1 MQSLYSPC
9 VYCHPVQREHICC
22 VPLFCYVNNIGNFNP
37 ITYSFPTAFFVNRM
51 EEVFS
56 VMKKAEPKESVICE
70 SCSEL
75 PSTAFCQQ
83 CSEYICTECAKAHK
97 KMRLFSSHK
106 VVSIDS
112 LRTTVGKSPADSLPV
127 VCQEVKCS
135 KHKDEPLKLYCRDC
149 HKLVCRDCIVID
161 HKDHEYAFVVDAA
174 PQCKSEIK
182 RKAESVN
189 QISVGLRSAV
199 KSLSDSEKEL
209 SDHSTATMKAIDYA
223 VDKVA
228 SKLMQ
233 KRKELKEE
241 ARRVVN
247 KAKEDI
253 SIQEKNAQLAV
264 GEVESLLEFM
274 NRNLEKAT
282 DQEVLSLEKQMSDQV
297 DRISQLYTNPA
308 QMFPSPKLP
317 QLEVQSNAEVMQVI
331 EDSISITNREH
342 VPLAVTPDDTP
353 ADKPAEGRT
362 SVFPN
367 LNPDALALLQ
377 RLPEGDIPGVQYNA
391 REGYVR
397 ILFQDECDADEA
409 ISKFQDAYK
418 KVASSHSRRLRAE
431 CVVIP
436 AARSMEEVKVQIAK
450 YEQMYLY
457 CAFVLDEETRQV
469 RIISQSRQ
477 FEQAKQFFSEA
488 LKNPPAASAS
498 TMKASKVAAES
509 LVITLPNKRTLT
521 LKRGNIV
528 NEKAD
533 ILVNAANRHLRHGG
547 GVAGALNAASEGK
560 LQQYCNKY
568 METKRKWKELPVGEV
583 AVTYAGGNLK
593 CQHVIHAVGPDGNT
607 HSPSECERLVKMA
620 ICNTLR
626 AAERHNVTS
635 VALPALSCGLFGVSK
650 DLVARSMIDA
660 IMTFTFAKPLPVL
673 SDMHIVIID
682 EPTHSCFAT
691 LFKQFVQPSKKASKK
706 KNAATDHSSR
716 ASKPST
722 NGGKNVPLVGS
733 IVL

>member
-1 MQSLYSPC
+1 
-9 VYCHPVQREHICC
+9 
-22 VPLFCYVNNIGNFNP
+22 
-37 ITYSFPTAFFVNRM
+37 M

-56 VMKKAEPKESVICE
+56 VMKKAEPKENVKCE
-70 SCSEL
+70 SCTEL

-149 HKLVCRDCIVID
+149 HKLVCRDCILID

-182 RKAESVN
+182 RKAESVK

-209 SDHSTATMKAIDYA
+209 SDHSTATMKAIDDA
-223 VDKVA
+223 LDKVA
-228 SKLMQ
+228 SKVAQ

-241 ARRVVN
+241 ARCVVN

-353 ADKPAEGRT
+353 AHKPAEGRT

-391 REGYVR
+391 RGGYVR
-397 ILFQDECDADEA
+397 ILFRDECDADEA
-409 ISKFQDAYK
+409 FKDAYK
-418 KVASSHSRRLRAE
+418 KVAVSHSHRLRAE
-431 CVVIP
+431 CVMIP
-436 AARSMEEVKVQIAK
+436 AARSMEEVKAQIAK
-450 YEQMYLY
+450 FEQMYLY
-457 CAFVLDEETRQV
+457 CAFVLDEEKRQV

-488 LKNPPAASAS
+488 LQSPLASSAS
-498 TMKASKVAAES
+498 TMTASKADS
-509 LVITLPNKRTLT
+509 LMITLPNKRTLT
-521 LKRGNIV
+521 LKRGDIV
-528 NEKAD
+528 NEEAD
-533 ILVNAANRHLRHGG
+533 ILVNAADGHLQHDG

-560 LQQYCNKY
+560 LQQHCNKY

-583 AVTYAGGNLK
+583 AVTHAGGNLK
-593 CQHVIHAVGPDGNT
+593 CQHVIHAVGPNSNT

-660 IMTFTFAKPLPVL
+660 IMTFTFIKPPPVL
-673 SDMHIVIID
+673 SDIRIVIIN
-682 EPTHSCFAT
+682 EPTHSCFANH
-691 LFKQFVQPSKKASKK
+691 LEQHVRSSKKASKK
-706 KNAATDHSSR
+706 KNADTDHSSR

-722 NGGKNVPLVGS
+722 NGGENVQAAYYCNKYVFSSSSWLTSGRK
-733 IVL
+733 